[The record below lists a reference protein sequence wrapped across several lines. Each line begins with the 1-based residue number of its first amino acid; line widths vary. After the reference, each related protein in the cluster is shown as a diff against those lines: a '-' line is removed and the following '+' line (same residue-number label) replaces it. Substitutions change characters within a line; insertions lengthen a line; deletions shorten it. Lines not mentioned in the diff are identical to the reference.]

1 MSRTP
6 NTHGGGALTN
16 AHGLRFEQTTSLN
29 EALINAGL
37 RLSHSGEVCD
47 SLGFVLGYSKSKHEF
62 LRFLEENDVD
72 LSVNSDTLLPDDA
85 FINIGNK
92 TVYIIEKK
100 FQSVAG
106 SVDEKLQTC
115 LYKKRQYAK
124 LVYQMNYGIEYTYVL
139 SDWFRRPKYHDV
151 LEFIEDVGC
160 FYFYNELPLDFLGL

>member
-1 MSRTP
+1 MPRTP

-37 RLSHSGEVCD
+37 RLSHSGEVCG
-47 SLGFVLGYSKSKHEF
+47 SLGFVLGYSKSKHKF
-62 LRFLEENDVD
+62 LRFLEENGVN

-115 LYKKRQYAK
+115 LYKKMQYEK
-124 LVYQMNYGIEYTYVL
+124 LVSQMEYDIAYTYVL
-139 SDWFRRPKYHDV
+139 SDWFKQHKYYDV
-151 LEFIEDVGC
+151 LSYIEYVGC
-160 FYFYNELPLDFLGL
+160 SYFFNELPLRYLGI